1 MTGSTKALVDALANP
16 WGWLLALHL
25 LCAVVW
31 VGGMFFALAVVR
43 PSVAVLEPAQRIA
56 LHNRIFRRFF
66 LVIWHAMPLILLSG
80 YGMVFGE
87 YGGFQNL
94 PWNVNAMQAIGLVM
108 VLVFLAIFFGPWR
121 RFRAAASTARAAE
134 AAERIR
140 RLILINLVLGLIVV
154 VLAAL

>member
-1 MTGSTKALVDALANP
+1 MTGSTASLAAALANP

-31 VGGMFFALAVVR
+31 VGGMFFALVVVR
-43 PSVAVLEPAQRIA
+43 PSMAALEPAQRIA

-80 YGMVFGE
+80 YAMVFGL

-94 PWNVNAMQAIGLVM
+94 PWNVNAMQAIGVVM
-108 VLVFLAIFFGPWR
+108 VLVFLVIFFGPWR

-140 RLILINLVLGLIVV
+140 KLIVVNLLLGLIVV